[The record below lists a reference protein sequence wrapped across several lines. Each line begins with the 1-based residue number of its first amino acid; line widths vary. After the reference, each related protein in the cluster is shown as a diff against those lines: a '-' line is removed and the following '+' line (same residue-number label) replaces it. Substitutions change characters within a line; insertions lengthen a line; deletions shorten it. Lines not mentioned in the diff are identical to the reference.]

1 MNSGIYIIR
10 NTLNGKV
17 YVGSSKNFVHRFRA
31 HKAALRSGKH
41 HSKKLQRSW
50 TKHGE
55 RAFSFEKVLVCSVE
69 NLLGYE
75 QIVIDYYA
83 ACSTGYNIL
92 PKAGSREGAEVSS
105 ETIAKLKVSQRMR
118 RKKYAWKGQQL
129 CLAEIAEMEGVSHK
143 PLERRVNEAG
153 WSLIDAVAEPVEGR
167 NQPLYGFGESLT
179 INQWIERIGC
189 SSAYFRN
196 AIARGLTVEQC
207 VEKYKRITVGEF
219 ATVSGIDTNTFSQ
232 RIRLGWSIGDA
243 LGTPVKKAFSI
254 EDARAIRE
262 LAKTT
267 PTKAI
272 ANSYGVH
279 RDTIGLIV
287 RNISFK
293 EAA

>member
-17 YVGSSKNFVHRFRA
+17 YVGSSKNFARRFGA
-31 HKAALRSGKH
+31 HKAALRSGRH

-55 RAFSFEKVLVCSVE
+55 RAFAFEKVLVCSVE
-69 NLLGYE
+69 NLLRYE
-75 QIVIDYYA
+75 QIVIDYYC

-92 PKAGSREGAEVSS
+92 PKAGSREGAEHSP
-105 ETIAKLKVSQRMR
+105 EALAKLKAFQRSH
-118 RKKYAWKGQQL
+118 RKKYEWKGQQL

-143 PLERRVNEAG
+143 PLERRVNDAG
-153 WSLIDAVAEPVEGR
+153 WSLTDAVSEPVGEHGK
-167 NQPLYGFGESLT
+167 LFTGFGENLSA
-179 INQWIERIGC
+179 NDWIDRIGC
-189 SSAYFRN
+189 NASYFRH
-196 AIARGLTVEQC
+196 AIACGLTVEQC

-219 ATVSGIDTNTFSQ
+219 ASVSGIDPNTFSQ

-243 LGTPVKKAFSI
+243 LAAPVRNLFSM

-267 PTKAI
+267 SQRAI
-272 ANSYGVH
+272 ARSYGVH
-279 RDTIGLIV
+279 RDTIGLII